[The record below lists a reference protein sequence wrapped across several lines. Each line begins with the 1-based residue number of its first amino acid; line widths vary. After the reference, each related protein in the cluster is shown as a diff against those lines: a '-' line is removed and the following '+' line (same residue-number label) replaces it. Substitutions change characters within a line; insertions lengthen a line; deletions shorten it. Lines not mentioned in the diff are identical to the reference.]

1 MKKRMKIILLV
12 GILLIILVAI
22 SVFLYFRHT
31 SIYSEYKG
39 SLDLSVIERNL
50 ENKEYYEFEDNGKK
64 YIMFKVIEGVYAPSN
79 LTIISAD
86 ITESSYSNN
95 TLYLTIDIETY
106 IEEIEA
112 TPDLIIDGFNS
123 DSKLFTMEVEDNF
136 NGLVINNES
145 YSLISNKIIRKNTS
159 EETKYGYIGENGEI
173 TIPLEYDNLY
183 EIDVKEVYDDDIN
196 DYIEADFSNYLRCV
210 KDDKQGIID
219 KQGNVIISIDYD
231 QIKPYSKDAFA
242 VTIENNSKIGI
253 VDTNNQL
260 IKGFVEGGMYDDII
274 FGEYYVF
281 SKRVDG
287 EFIGKGILDR
297 DLNVVLEPIYDD
309 FYYNNF
315 TTYNNDGTMNQKY
328 FGGENGITF
337 SRDYVVVEKGDQTA
351 ILDSDYNF
359 ITEFKDLSVYDI
371 KIEYENELEEML
383 NTMD

>member
-64 YIMFKVIEGVYAPSN
+64 YIMFKIIEGVYAPSN
-79 LTIISAD
+79 LTITSAD

>member
-1 MKKRMKIILLV
+1 MKKKMKIILLV

-260 IKGFVEGGMYDDII
+260 IKGYVEGGMYDDII

>member
-260 IKGFVEGGMYDDII
+260 IKGYVEGGMYDDII

>member
-1 MKKRMKIILLV
+1 MKKKMKIILLV

-79 LTIISAD
+79 LTITSAD

-260 IKGFVEGGMYDDII
+260 IKGYVEGGMYDDII

>member
-253 VDTNNQL
+253 IDTNNQL
-260 IKGFVEGGMYDDII
+260 IKGYVEGGMYDDII

>member
-1 MKKRMKIILLV
+1 MKKKMKIILLV

-79 LTIISAD
+79 LTITSAD

-173 TIPLEYDNLY
+173 TIPIEYDNLY

-196 DYIEADFSNYLRCV
+196 NYIEADFSNYLRCV

-260 IKGFVEGGMYDDII
+260 IKGYVEGGMYDDII

>member
-1 MKKRMKIILLV
+1 
-12 GILLIILVAI
+12 
-22 SVFLYFRHT
+22 
-31 SIYSEYKG
+31 
-39 SLDLSVIERNL
+39 
-50 ENKEYYEFEDNGKK
+50 
-64 YIMFKVIEGVYAPSN
+64 MFKVIEGVYAPSN

-260 IKGFVEGGMYDDII
+260 IKGYVEGGMYDDII

>member
-1 MKKRMKIILLV
+1 MKKKMKIILLV

-79 LTIISAD
+79 LTITSAD

-196 DYIEADFSNYLRCV
+196 NYIEADFSNYLRCV

-260 IKGFVEGGMYDDII
+260 IKGYVEGGMYDDII

>member
-1 MKKRMKIILLV
+1 MKKKMKIILLV

-253 VDTNNQL
+253 IDTNNQL
-260 IKGFVEGGMYDDII
+260 IKGYVEGGMYDDII

>member
-1 MKKRMKIILLV
+1 MKKKMKIILLV

-79 LTIISAD
+79 LTITSAD

-253 VDTNNQL
+253 IDTNNQL
-260 IKGFVEGGMYDDII
+260 IKGYVEGGMYDDII

>member
-39 SLDLSVIERNL
+39 SIDLSVIERNL

-173 TIPLEYDNLY
+173 TIPLEYDNL
-183 EIDVKEVYDDDIN
+183 
-196 DYIEADFSNYLRCV
+196 FC
-210 KDDKQGIID
+210 
-219 KQGNVIISIDYD
+219 
-231 QIKPYSKDAFA
+231 DA
-242 VTIENNSKIGI
+242 
-253 VDTNNQL
+253 
-260 IKGFVEGGMYDDII
+260 
-274 FGEYYVF
+274 
-281 SKRVDG
+281 
-287 EFIGKGILDR
+287 
-297 DLNVVLEPIYDD
+297 P
-309 FYYNNF
+309 
-315 TTYNNDGTMNQKY
+315 
-328 FGGENGITF
+328 
-337 SRDYVVVEKGDQTA
+337 
-351 ILDSDYNF
+351 
-359 ITEFKDLSVYDI
+359 
-371 KIEYENELEEML
+371 
-383 NTMD
+383 

>member
-1 MKKRMKIILLV
+1 MKKKMKIILLV

-79 LTIISAD
+79 LTITSAD

-173 TIPLEYDNLY
+173 TIPIEYDNLY

-383 NTMD
+383 NLF